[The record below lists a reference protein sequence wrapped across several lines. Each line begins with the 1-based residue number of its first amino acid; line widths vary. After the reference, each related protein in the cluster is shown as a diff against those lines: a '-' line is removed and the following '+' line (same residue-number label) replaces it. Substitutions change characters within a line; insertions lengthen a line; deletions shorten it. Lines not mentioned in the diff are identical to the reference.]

1 MMAAIL
7 IALVS
12 LVISLITFSLQ
23 FIAHDRLAY
32 LLSNVTTTFWPNNV
46 YYTVS
51 LSVFNN
57 GNRPVALISA
67 TADLVETKIE
77 NRQQAVTDADCVTSP
92 TSKVVELFA
101 APPGNDTPVNA
112 AVYQYGTAIDAGKL
126 VTANLVFRRF
136 GDDTPRNE
144 TVEGV
149 ACLRLL
155 FADATETRYA
165 VSRALTGVFVA
176 FPDQSTEKTLA
187 AGRSSVPS
195 LVVDDKRLELPF

>member
-1 MMAAIL
+1 MRP
-7 IALVS
+7 S
-12 LVISLITFSLQ
+12 IS
-23 FIAHDRLAY
+23 
-32 LLSNVTTTFWPNNV
+32 
-46 YYTVS
+46 
-51 LSVFNN
+51 
-57 GNRPVALISA
+57 
-67 TADLVETKIE
+67 
-77 NRQQAVTDADCVTSP
+77 
-92 TSKVVELFA
+92 
-101 APPGNDTPVNA
+101 
-112 AVYQYGTAIDAGKL
+112 YGTAIDAGKL